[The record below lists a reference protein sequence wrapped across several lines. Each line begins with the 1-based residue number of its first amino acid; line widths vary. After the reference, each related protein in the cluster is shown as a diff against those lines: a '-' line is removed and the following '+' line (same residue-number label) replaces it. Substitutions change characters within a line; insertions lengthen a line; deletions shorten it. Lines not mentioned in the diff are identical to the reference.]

1 MQPASAAFRWLWFVA
16 LCRFGKRTDTEEA
29 HKALAYVLHTKDA
42 RVCAP
47 NIAMGFIDPSLLE
60 SEDTDHF
67 TCSICMQLLDTPS
80 SPSGCKEGHVFCA
93 ACLRDALKAT
103 PRCPTCRADSSPD
116 ALTRS
121 RPLET
126 VINGLRLRCAHGA
139 APPSAEPDAK
149 RQKKDEVVEIQKGA
163 VVAASSCSWRGKV
176 ADYQAHLAECLF
188 EPHSCK
194 ECGAMVAKRDD
205 ARHAVV
211 CTVTCP
217 FFGCGHKCPRAQMA
231 QHHVDAADEHARAA
245 TAEISALKES
255 SAAATRRIKELEDLS
270 QWTVVDVDFR
280 LKAND
285 CFTIPATGVKGAAS
299 PWFPVWGGLNLR
311 FRWLSYAPD
320 ARGINGM
327 PPGHCYCVMA
337 DLTKEACDGVEVY
350 GKVAAC
356 DATDHVT
363 GPFLRWGCGTPAEPH
378 KFSSTERNG
387 DYFSNSLSI
396 TDSAAD
402 NVNRAKIT
410 QPDGTIHFMGRY
422 WLRDSWRQ
430 SYLGRGD

>member
-1 MQPASAAFRWLWFVA
+1 
-16 LCRFGKRTDTEEA
+16 
-29 HKALAYVLHTKDA
+29 
-42 RVCAP
+42 
-47 NIAMGFIDPSLLE
+47 MGFIDPSLLE
-60 SEDTDHF
+60 TDDTDNV
-67 TCSICMQLLDTPS
+67 TCSICMQLLDTPM
-80 SPSGCKEGHVFCA
+80 SPGGCQEGHTFCA
-93 ACLRDALKAT
+93 SCLRDALKAT
-103 PRCPTCRADSSPD
+103 PRCPTCRAASSPD
-116 ALTRS
+116 ALTRN
-121 RPLET
+121 RFAEN
-126 VINGLRLRCAHGA
+126 VINELRMRCAHGA

-149 RQKKDEVVEIQKGA
+149 RQKKEEVVEIQKGA

-194 ECGAMVAKRDD
+194 HCGAMVCKRDD

-231 QHHVDAADEHARAA
+231 QHHVDAADAHARAS

-311 FRWLSYAPD
+311 FRWLAYAPD

-387 DYFSNSLSI
+387 DYFSNSLSL